1 MKKILFGT
9 LMLSCISLALPGSVE
24 AAPETAPASD
34 SQISIDFE
42 PHLSP
47 TSPRDPR
54 DPTKEGV
61 PDDLNKKTEMAGPLS
76 LDVVP
81 KSFSFGQQKMYHAAH
96 DYQARGNRE
105 ERQYLQVTDNR
116 DTEIYGWK
124 VKVKQDHPLTDQ
136 TTKHVLTGAYLTLPA
151 GTVHSTNS
159 SDSKADEPSLSSKM
173 VEITTEEQT
182 VFEASAHSKSRAS
195 KGTATNEW
203 EARNVSLRIPANTAQ
218 PGSYTTQLFWILSAE
233 AAK

>member
-9 LMLSCISLALPGSVE
+9 LMLSCISLALSSSAE
-24 AAPETAPASD
+24 AALETAPSID

-47 TSPRDPR
+47 TTPRDPR
-54 DPTKEGV
+54 DPTKEGS
-61 PDDLNKKTEMAGPLS
+61 PDGLNKKTDMAGPLS

-81 KSFSFGQQKMYHAAH
+81 ASFSFGQQKMYHAAH
-96 DYQARGNRE
+96 DYQARGNRG

-151 GTVHSTNS
+151 GTVHST
-159 SDSKADEPSLSSKM
+159 SKADDSSLSSKM
-173 VEITTEEQT
+173 VQITADEQT
-182 VFEASAHSKSRAS
+182 IFEAAAHSKSLAS
-195 KGTATNEW
+195 KGTTTNEW